1 MNEQTVILTEAA
13 PVERAPVSFGAA
25 VKAARE
31 SIGMSSSAL
40 AARLRLSVKQID
52 ALERCDLRAL
62 PSIIYVRGFLRGCA
76 RELKID
82 PAPLLADLERRAG
95 VQTGKPAAPE
105 AGGIP
110 WHRFGDGSRP
120 IIVIALGALVVAGV
134 IGLLIP
140 RQANAPSGRAASAA
154 PARAPAPANPP
165 APAAAPSATA
175 SPPEMDA
182 LLAAPPP
189 PRASAAPAEG
199 QPGTTAPAAE
209 TRGTPKPEAQK
220 ATAAPAATQVARTDA
235 ELPVLVVRAHTQAWV
250 EVTQADGTTV
260 FSQICA
266 PGSVQSIKAPPPLH
280 LTVGN
285 ASDVEAE
292 FRGAAVDL
300 SRNLTPNGVARV
312 TLQ

>member
-1 MNEQTVILTEAA
+1 MNEQTVILTGPA
-13 PVERAPVSFGAA
+13 PGERAEVSFGAA

-31 SIGMSSSAL
+31 SIGMSASAL
-40 AARLRLSVKQID
+40 AARLRLGVKQID
-52 ALERCDLRAL
+52 ALERCDLQAL

-82 PAPLLADLERRAG
+82 AAPLLADLERRAG
-95 VQTGKPAAPE
+95 VQTRMPAALDS
-105 AGGIP
+105 GGFP

-120 IIVIALGALVVAGV
+120 VIVIALAALVVAGV
-134 IGLLIP
+134 IGVLIP
-140 RQANAPSGRAASAA
+140 RHASTPSNRGSSSAA
-154 PARAPAPANPP
+154 AQAPPTANPP
-165 APAAAPSATA
+165 AQSAAPSVAPSAPESATV
-175 SPPEMDA
+175 PP
-182 LLAAPPP
+182 APSQT
-189 PRASAAPAEG
+189 SAAVA
-199 QPGTTAPAAE
+199 QAAL
-209 TRGTPKPEAQK
+209 
-220 ATAAPAATQVARTDA
+220 TDTG
-235 ELPVLVVRAHTQAWV
+235 LPVLVLRAHAQAWV

-285 ASDVEAE
+285 ASDVDAE